1 MSNYTMELRHI
12 CEHYAGL
19 SPEEIMFA
27 NPDEIIAAARPHVFD
42 FQYPLYDPDH
52 KEELETKILYHYY
65 MREIGAETPGLWK
78 LYLTRTMREIMPY
91 YNELYHSAA
100 LEYDPLIDVDIRKT
114 HEGAGSGSSTESG
127 QRAGTTGNTRT
138 EARTGNDT
146 VNTTGS
152 STSSG
157 TSTKSGSSSS
167 ETDTTGS
174 STGSGTT
181 SKSGSSSS
189 ETDTTGS
196 STGSGTSSKTT
207 TSSMESDTRDS
218 STGSKTSSSQYSDTE
233 IQRNA
238 YSDTPESSIEGV
250 EGDGTG
256 SGQNNVSDNYWL
268 TDYRKISTNK
278 SGSSSGSENTT
289 GSATGHSESTGS
301 QTESGQTG
309 DTRSDTG
316 HSETAGSASET
327 GTSSDTRSDTGHSE
341 TAGTTSENGTTNDTR
356 SDTGRSVTDRT
367 DNATITDAGSSSET
381 NSGNSSYMNN
391 DSYVDTI
398 KGKQGAATYAS
409 MILEYRETILNID
422 MMIIEALEPCFMN
435 IY

>member
-1 MSNYTMELRHI
+1 MSNYTLELRHI

-19 SPEEIMFA
+19 SPEEIMFS
-27 NPDEIIAAARPHVFD
+27 NPDEIIAAARAHVFD
-42 FQYPLYDPDH
+42 FDYPLYDPDH

-78 LYLTRTMREIMPY
+78 LYLTRTLREIMPY

-127 QRAGTTGNTRT
+127 QRAGTTGKTRT
-138 EARTGNDT
+138 EARAGNDT

-174 STGSGTT
+174 STGSGT
-181 SKSGSSSS
+181 
-189 ETDTTGS
+189 
-196 STGSGTSSKTT
+196 SSKTT
-207 TSSMESDTRDS
+207 SSSMESDTSDS

-268 TDYRKISTNK
+268 TDYRKISTSK
-278 SGSSSGSENTT
+278 SGNSSGSENTT

-301 QTESGQTG
+301 LTESGQTG

-316 HSETAGSASET
+316 HSETAGTTSES

-341 TAGTTSENGTTNDTR
+341 TAGTTSENGTTSDTR

-391 DSYVDTI
+391 DSYVDTV
-398 KGKQGAATYAS
+398 KGKQGAASYAS